1 MQRVE
6 VDHRDLVR
14 VPFDP
19 VGGRI
24 LGVPPPH
31 QVAHPEP
38 ARVQPADEG
47 RHGGIGQTA
56 PPGRMFVL
64 DVLLD
69 ELAQRFEVLHRV
81 AAEDDRGVVLGVVQ
95 AVSVQ
100 VRLHPRHQVGD
111 LGAFVLRLGE
121 QEPEIPL
128 PNELLHRPE
137 VGGDPLGPALDL
149 GEGGATDARAG
160 RRPQADGGERTRL
173 QPEALVV
180 LPVRLGQTRVR
191 LVEPHEVLALDVEHD
206 GLGVR
211 PRPAEHGGVEQGEQE
226 EQRVRGLRRHP
237 RDAADVE
244 VGAPRSVEEVQ
255 VHEHRLSVPGQP
267 RREPS
272 LHLVE
277 VQRLVPVLA
286 PSAVRG

>member
-1 MQRVE
+1 M
-6 VDHRDLVR
+6 
-14 VPFDP
+14 
-19 VGGRI
+19 
-24 LGVPPPH
+24 
-31 QVAHPEP
+31 
-38 ARVQPADEG
+38 
-47 RHGGIGQTA
+47 
-56 PPGRMFVL
+56 
-64 DVLLD
+64 LD

-111 LGAFVLRLGE
+111 LRAFVLRLGE
-121 QEPEIPL
+121 QEPEIPF
-128 PNELLHRPE
+128 PNELLHRPV

-180 LPVRLGQTRVR
+180 LPVRLGQPRVR

-286 PSAVRG
+286 PSAVRGQARQGRDEQLRLEARGHHLGRHGRVHRQDTPVDQKDVGVEAGPLVAGPGLLDDPGDPDR